1 MNQILTHIA
10 NTPLALL
17 DYCRERDILCEA
29 YSPIAHGEALKLPAV
44 TTIAQRYGV
53 TPAQL
58 CIRYVLQLGMVAL
71 AKTANPQHMAA
82 NAAVD
87 FVISDADMSTPKTT
101 ETIRDYGEYTYF
113 PVFSGK

>member
-53 TPAQL
+53 TRRSCASAMCCSWVWSLWQ
-58 CIRYVLQLGMVAL
+58 R
-71 AKTANPQHMAA
+71 PQTRSIWLPMPPW
-82 NAAVD
+82 
-87 FVISDADMSTPKTT
+87 ISSYPMP
-101 ETIRDYGEYTYF
+101 I
-113 PVFSGK
+113 